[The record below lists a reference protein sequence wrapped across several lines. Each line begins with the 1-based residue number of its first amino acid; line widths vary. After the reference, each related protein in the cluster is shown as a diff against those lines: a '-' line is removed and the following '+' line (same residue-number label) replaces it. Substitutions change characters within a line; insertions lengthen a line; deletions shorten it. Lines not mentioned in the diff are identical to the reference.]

1 MISAE
6 PAGAGTDLDELL
18 RPVRISQRS
27 GFDRIDAAC
36 ARRETLP
43 VADIKGY
50 RVVTTDGKRV
60 GHVAGETERAL
71 VVECGTW
78 PRKAWRALPRA
89 HASVNEEE
97 RSVMMQVSKE
107 FLVQSPSLKH
117 GAPVDDEAV
126 ASWWALD

>member
-1 MISAE
+1 
-6 PAGAGTDLDELL
+6 
-18 RPVRISQRS
+18 
-27 GFDRIDAAC
+27 
-36 ARRETLP
+36 
-43 VADIKGY
+43 VADIEGY
-50 RVVTTDGKRV
+50 RVMTTEGKRI

-78 PRKAWRALPRA
+78 PRKAWHALPRA
-89 HASVNEEE
+89 YASVNEEE

-107 FLVQSPSLKH
+107 ILAKSPRLKQ